1 LCNYDHIGFPVPGKA
16 TVVEVV
22 DAFACEPMEALGAL
36 RVGLDQPTDN
46 LFGCHIR
53 EVGDCGFL
61 RSRAGLPECS
71 DWQAR
76 AACEAKVNAE
86 TKNCRRYLIGLDKK
100 RH

>member
-1 LCNYDHIGFPVPGKA
+1 VHNHDHVGFPVPGKA

-22 DAFACEPMEALGAL
+22 DAFACEPTEVLGAL
-36 RVGLDQPTDN
+36 RVGRAQSSDN

-53 EVGDCGFL
+53 EAGDCGGS

-71 DWQAR
+71 DRQAR

-86 TKNCRRYLIGLDKK
+86 TKNGRRYLVGPDER